1 MTLYCNN
8 KKDLEN
14 RNTFHL
20 LMRSLHYLKPYW
32 RIQLICLLVAS
43 TLAALSLVN
52 PWINKLL
59 IDNVLLAGN
68 ISGLKL
74 VCALFL
80 GAYLFQSGFG
90 VLQSYLYAKVGGS
103 AILDLRKDLFNHLQ
117 TLSLP
122 YYQKNKIGNIIALF
136 TSDIATM
143 QGLYTSTLVRLIT
156 DTFKFAALLIVMFLI
171 NSTLTWIAL
180 ICLPF
185 YAYFMKMI
193 AKPIRHASAHVQEQ
207 RADTTGELQEKL
219 SGIREIKAF
228 VQEDAQGQSIAKTF
242 VNLFRAR
249 VRLSVIG
256 ALGSISGLISAIGFL
271 LIIWFGGKEVIN
283 GTMLTGVF
291 IAFIGYMGNLFGP
304 VNTFVSINTSIH
316 TSMGAAKRV
325 FQVLDQ
331 KSNIEVSIKPHLIE
345 RIEGFIE
352 FRNVSFRYSRN
363 AGYALK
369 DISMK
374 ISPGE
379 SIALVGSSGSGKTT
393 MAMLLLRFYDPD
405 DGSIVIDGRNLK
417 ELDTK
422 CYREKIGVVF
432 QDPYLF
438 DMSVSQNIAFGYPD
452 ANIKEI
458 ENAAEAAYASGFI
471 SELPDGYDTVIGER
485 GVSLSGG
492 QQQRLAIARAILK
505 KPDLVILDEATS
517 ALDTESEVLVQK
529 AMHHL
534 LEGRTSII
542 IAHRIST
549 IKNVSKIVVLEEG
562 KLIEEGTY
570 KDLMRVKGRFWK
582 LQSNH

>member
-1 MTLYCNN
+1 M
-8 KKDLEN
+8 
-14 RNTFHL
+14 
-20 LMRSLHYLKPYW
+20 KPYW

-43 TLAALSLVN
+43 ALAVLSLVN

-59 IDNVLLAGN
+59 IDDVLLAGN
-68 ISGLKL
+68 ISGLKIIC
-74 VCALFL
+74 VLFF
-80 GAYLFQSGFG
+80 GSFLFQSGLG
-90 VLQSYLYAKVGGS
+90 VLQSYLYAKVGGG
-103 AILDLRKDLFNHLQ
+103 AIFDLREDLYNHLQ

-122 YYQKNKIGNIIALF
+122 YFQTNKIGNVIALF
-136 TSDIATM
+136 ISDISTM
-143 QGLYTSTLVRLIT
+143 QGLYTSTIVRLIT
-156 DTFKFAALLIVMFLI
+156 DTFRFAVLLTVMFLI
-171 NSTLTWIAL
+171 NTTLTWIAL

-185 YAYFMKMI
+185 YGYFMKMI

-228 VQEDAQGQSIAKTF
+228 VQEESQGQLIARTF
-242 VNLFRAR
+242 MKLFRAR

-256 ALGSISGLISAIGFL
+256 ALGSISGLISAICL
-271 LIIWFGGKEVIN
+271 LLVIWFGGKEVIN

-291 IAFIGYMGNLFGP
+291 IAFIGYMGSLFGP

-331 KSNIEVSIKPHLIE
+331 KPNIKAAKKPRIIE
-345 RIEGFIE
+345 RIQGSIE
-352 FRNVSFRYSRN
+352 FRNVSFQYNKNSE
-363 AGYALK
+363 YALRNV
-369 DISMK
+369 SLK

-379 SIALVGSSGSGKTT
+379 SVALVGSSGSGKTT

-405 DGSIVIDGRNLK
+405 EGSILIDDCNLQ

-422 CYREKIGVVF
+422 CYRKKIGVVF

-438 DMSVSQNIAFGYPD
+438 DISISQNIAFGYPD
-452 ANIKEI
+452 ADMEAIK
-458 ENAAEAAYASGFI
+458 NAAEASYASGFI
-471 SELPDGYDTVIGER
+471 SELPDGFDTVIGER

-517 ALDTESEVLVQK
+517 ALDTESEILVQR
-529 AMHHL
+529 AMNHL

-549 IKNVSKIVVLEEG
+549 IKNVNKIVVLEEG
-562 KLIEEGTY
+562 IIIEEDTY
-570 KDLMRVKGRFWK
+570 HNLMSVKGRFWK
-582 LQSNH
+582 LQNNP